1 MLLEGVRLILEDL
14 RTADRQAD
22 LFSQN
27 VLKDEY
33 ARHVIGVN
41 LKPPADAPKRKAG
54 AAGARSLISA
64 RLKASRARL
73 QAPYDTDLTMTFL
86 WSVAD
91 GKARALIGDLVE
103 RRYYKRIFEVSPTR
117 LTGARWRKL
126 QEKFLDIGTRKA
138 MQERLQEEL
147 YKTARGALQSKSEI
161 VASLQIDGAL
171 ESFERLAAE
180 KCLFIIDMPLRGWMA
195 WMTRPYM

>member
-1 MLLEGVRLILEDL
+1 MATSIDHERFLHSLTTHVDSSGFLRLAVKQKGAASAEAFIYARYQLYQSLYWHHTFRATKAMLLEGVRLILEDL

-27 VLKDEY
+27 VLKEEY

-103 RRYYKRIFEVSPTR
+103 RRYYKRIFEGPFHQTNR
-117 LTGARWRKL
+117 C
-126 QEKFLDIGTRKA
+126 
-138 MQERLQEEL
+138 
-147 YKTARGALQSKSEI
+147 
-161 VASLQIDGAL
+161 AL
-171 ESFERLAAE
+171 EKAPGE
-180 KCLFIIDMPLRGWMA
+180 IP
-195 WMTRPYM
+195 